1 MCSHYLVYPVACKP
15 ASGWERGQVENQVGL
30 VRALL
35 HPTPSRQKPR
45 RAERLAVGKCVAYSR
60 THRHPEQ
67 TERMIWQ
74 MFEEERGKVV
84 HYVGPFGGFHC
95 VPARRRP
102 ARFASTTTNTP
113 SSRRR
118 TATLV
123 EVSTRRRSR
132 SGRVSLRRSGG
143 CRCRSPGDPGSR
155 RLLGPGDHKPAGPEP

>member
-15 ASGWERGQVENQVGL
+15 ASGWEKGQVENQVGL
-30 VRALL
+30 ARALL

-45 RAERLAVGKCVAYSR
+45 RAERLTVGKCGAYSR

-84 HYVGPFGGFHC
+84 HYVGPFG
-95 VPARRRP
+95 
-102 ARFASTTTNTP
+102 TP

-143 CRCRSPGDPGSR
+143 CRCRPPGDSGSR